1 MTAAPRHACIILLTG
16 LGDVVH
22 GLPVVNAMKRAW
34 PATRITWVVEPMPA
48 GILDPHPAVDQV
60 IVYEKRKGARGVADL
75 RRRMAR
81 EQFDLA
87 INLNIYFK
95 SIWPLLF
102 SRASRRW
109 TFGRDRARDGVWL
122 AGNRHLPPRPRR
134 HTQDM
139 FLEFANALGID
150 PLPLEWRLMATEAE
164 RAEQRRFLDMLDGRP
179 AVALVPASANT
190 NKDWPAERYVAVADA
205 IEGDMGARCV
215 LVGGPG
221 ERETRAA
228 RTIASGAAREPVWM
242 MGDGVRR
249 LTWILE
255 ACAAVVAPDTGPL
268 HIARAMG
275 TPVVGLFGH
284 TNPWRVGPY
293 QAWDDLW
300 VDAYTEPG
308 APPDPSDATPK
319 DGRMER
325 IRPEDVITRVERA
338 LRLAGHARRTG
349 SSRTTGRA
357 P

>member
-1 MTAAPRHACIILLTG
+1 MTAPPRHACIVLLTG

-22 GLPVVNAMKRAW
+22 GLPVANAMKRAW
-34 PATRITWVVEPMPA
+34 PETRITWVVEPMPA
-48 GILDPHPAVDQV
+48 GILDPHPAIDRV

-75 RRRMAR
+75 RRHMAR

-87 INLNIYFK
+87 INLNVYFK
-95 SIWPLLF
+95 SVWPLVF
-102 SRASRRW
+102 SRARRRW

-139 FLEFANALGID
+139 FLEFAEALGID
-150 PLPLEWRLMATEAE
+150 PLPLEWKLTVTGAE
-164 RAEQRRFLDMLDGRP
+164 RAEQRRLLDTLDGRP
-179 AVALVPASANT
+179 AVALVPASANA

-205 IEGDMGARCV
+205 IEGDLGARAV

-221 ERETRAA
+221 DRETRAA
-228 RTIASGAAREPVWM
+228 RTIEDRAARKPVWM

-255 ACAAVVAPDTGPL
+255 ACDAVVAPDTGPL

-293 QAWDDLW
+293 RAWEDLW

-308 APPDPSDATPK
+308 APRDPSNATPK
-319 DGRMER
+319 AGRMET
-325 IRPEDVITRVERA
+325 IRPEDVIQRVERA
-338 LRLAGHARRTG
+338 LAHAR
-349 SSRTTGRA
+349 TGRTDSTVRE